1 MTKNRLC
8 LAGAGISAL
17 GAAGAVAAGLLKGA
31 CTGMIETAAGGAVP
45 MKCHWS
51 VRVCVLLGIFLLAIS
66 VTQFFIKTRESRLI
80 TAGMGL
86 LLAAGLALTLS
97 GLVIGVCGKEDM
109 ICRSTAALIR
119 ACAGL
124 AAAGQLL
131 GLSGA
136 GADKP
141 SKRF

>member
-1 MTKNRLC
+1 MTKKHLC

-31 CTGMIETAAGGAVP
+31 CTGMIETAAGGTVP

-51 VRVCVLLGIFLLAIS
+51 IRVCVLLGLLLLAVS
-66 VTQFFIKTRESRLI
+66 AVQFLIKTRESRLI
-80 TAGMGL
+80 AAGMGL
-86 LLAAGLALTLS
+86 LLAAGLVLTLS
-97 GLVIGVCGKEDM
+97 SAVIGVCGKEDM

-124 AAAGQLL
+124 AAAGQLV

-141 SKRF
+141 SRRF